1 MAGGKT
7 AVQRPGQHRSVRRP
21 GGFHIRPARPEEAPA
36 VAACVNAAYRHY
48 VERIGTEPAPMRDDY
63 AQVLR
68 ARQVM
73 VALIDRA
80 IVGVLVMAV
89 TDEGFL
95 LENVA
100 VVPACQGQGI
110 GRALLELAESTAAQ
124 QGFGSIHLYTQEQM
138 SENLALYARIGY
150 VEYDRRTE
158 MGLARVYM
166 RKRF

>member
-7 AVQRPGQHRSVRRP
+7 VVQRPGQHRSVRRP
-21 GGFHIRPARPEEAPA
+21 GGFHIRPAKPDEAGA
-36 VAACVNAAYRHY
+36 VAACVKAAYRLY
-48 VERIGTEPAPMRDDY
+48 AERIGKEPGTMQEDY

-73 VALIDRA
+73 VALIDQA

-124 QGFGSIHLYTQEQM
+124 QGFGSIYLLAPQDMHE
-138 SENLALYARIGY
+138 SLALLAKVGY
-150 VEYDRRTE
+150 VEYERRGE
-158 MGLARVYM
+158 QALAQVCL

>member
-1 MAGGKT
+1 MADART
-7 AVQRPGQHRSVRRP
+7 VVQRPGQHRSVRRP
-21 GGFHIRPARPEEAPA
+21 GGFHIRPAKQDEAAA
-36 VAACVNAAYRHY
+36 VAACVKAAYAHY
-48 VERIGTEPAPMRDDY
+48 VARIGAEPAPMREDY

-73 VALIDRA
+73 VALIDSA
-80 IVGVLVMAV
+80 IVGVLVMAT

-110 GRALLELAESTAAQ
+110 GRALMELAESTAAQ
-124 QGFGSIHLYTQEQM
+124 QGFGSIYLYTQEQM
-138 SENLALYARIGY
+138 SENLALYARMGY

-158 MGLARVYM
+158 LGLARVYL